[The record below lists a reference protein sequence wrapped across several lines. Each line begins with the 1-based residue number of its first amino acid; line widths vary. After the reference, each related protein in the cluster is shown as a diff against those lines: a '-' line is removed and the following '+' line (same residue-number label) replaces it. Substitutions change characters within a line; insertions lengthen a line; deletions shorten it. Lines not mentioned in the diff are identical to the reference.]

1 MNIFLEA
8 KEKQGG
14 LTYRKMQEDIG
25 IDSGVI
31 NNLLHEKRKCS
42 LRVIMK
48 IAGYFGISELDALN
62 AWKDMTYRYY
72 LNHEK
77 GKPEKKRRINKT
89 KK

>member
-8 KEKQGG
+8 KEKQNG
-14 LTYRKMQEDIG
+14 LTYRKMQENIG

-48 IAGYFGISELDALN
+48 IADYLGIDELDALD
-62 AWKDMTYRYY
+62 AWKDMIYRYY
-72 LNHEK
+72 LNYEK
-77 GKPEKKRRINKT
+77 DRPEKRRRMNKA